1 LLLQIFLAEIKWI
14 NVFLVHHELLQTIH
28 DKKRLGVLWNALFY
42 VRLKEIS
49 ETRLPSL

>member
-1 LLLQIFLAEIKWI
+1 LLLQIFFAEIKSI

-28 DKKRLGVLWNALFY
+28 AKERLDILWNALFY